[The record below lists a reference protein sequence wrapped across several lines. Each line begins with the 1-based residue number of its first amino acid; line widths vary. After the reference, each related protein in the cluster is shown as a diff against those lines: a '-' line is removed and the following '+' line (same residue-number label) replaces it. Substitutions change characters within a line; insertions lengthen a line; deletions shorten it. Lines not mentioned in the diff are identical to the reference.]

1 MKLVVEGSCPKNG
14 GEHRL
19 DAVLGGGKA
28 QELGKGLSGKMD
40 SNREPEV

>member
-19 DAVLGGGKA
+19 DAVLGREGPGA
-28 QELGKGLSGKMD
+28 RKGFKWKDGF
-40 SNREPEV
+40 